1 MAKKRIPEYGIVTNK
16 GHIYYRTVVEDE
28 NGKKVAIYAN
38 TQEELYVKELDTL
51 DRIESATFR
60 HLRTNRQNA

>member
-28 NGKKVAIYAN
+28 NGKKVAIYAK

-51 DRIESATFR
+51 DRISYI
-60 HLRTNRQNA
+60 